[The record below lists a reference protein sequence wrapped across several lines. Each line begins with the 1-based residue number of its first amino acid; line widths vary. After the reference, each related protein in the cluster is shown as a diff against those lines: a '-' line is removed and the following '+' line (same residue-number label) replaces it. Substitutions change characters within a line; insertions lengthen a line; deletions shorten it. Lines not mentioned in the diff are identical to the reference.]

1 MWWLMMRMMIW
12 DQEGFP
18 FSAMSPNGPD
28 WIGESK
34 SASKIID
41 DSPELVVS
49 WLSISI
55 ISMLTIYIIKGITL
69 QHTLYSLL
77 SLPPLQSYNMP
88 PAQTNDSER
97 PREPIV
103 SPYMPK
109 YPDPNS
115 NISNFKII
123 ESTLRGKQQ
132 HHFYKSHVLITF
144 YRGRTICQ
152 CFL

>member
-1 MWWLMMRMMIW
+1 
-12 DQEGFP
+12 
-18 FSAMSPNGPD
+18 
-28 WIGESK
+28 
-34 SASKIID
+34 
-41 DSPELVVS
+41 
-49 WLSISI
+49 
-55 ISMLTIYIIKGITL
+55 
-69 QHTLYSLL
+69 
-77 SLPPLQSYNMP
+77 MP

-132 HHFYKSHVLITF
+132 YLFFYESCIDYIL
-144 YRGRTICQ
+144 
-152 CFL
+152 

>member
-1 MWWLMMRMMIW
+1 MRMMIW
-12 DQEGFP
+12 DQEGLP
-18 FSAMSPNGPD
+18 FSSMSPNGPD
-28 WIGESK
+28 GIGESE
-34 SASKIID
+34 SAKEIRD

-55 ISMLTIYIIKGITL
+55 ISMLTIYIIKGIALITYFRFTSFSLPTL
-69 QHTLYSLL
+69 QL
-77 SLPPLQSYNMP
+77 YNMP

-132 HHFYKSHVLITF
+132 HLLIMNHVLTFVYAF
-144 YRGRTICQ
+144 YRGWTICQ